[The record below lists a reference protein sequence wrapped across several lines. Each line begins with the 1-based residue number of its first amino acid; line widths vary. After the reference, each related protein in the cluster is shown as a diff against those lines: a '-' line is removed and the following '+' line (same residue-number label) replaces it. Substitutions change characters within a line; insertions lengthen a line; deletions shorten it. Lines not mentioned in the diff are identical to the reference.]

1 MSTFD
6 PGEPA
11 PAEAFGRKPPMTPTF
26 ARPGTPAV
34 PASAPAAPAV
44 PAAPAPAGSTWAS
57 PPAVP
62 PQPTARAATD
72 ATRFLCAAVQLDG
85 ALGNRVVD
93 AVLKEPYRAVAF
105 SPGVDLVCVLRYALA
120 AQARQATARGV
131 LTCVVLVLVLPLL
144 LQAPPPVPLPV
155 FVLLLLAAA
164 WATVLTERLVT
175 FYGVL
180 RPRLSRHAF
189 DPARA
194 PHAQPAEEK
203 LLGEV
208 AAQDRQGNVSVF
220 AGFDPF
226 LGYGKLVSPWNFTV
240 AVDRPDEH
248 SDQVLP
254 FTLAELNTEVTGVL
268 RALGLPGVTVAERV
282 FVNGADLAQGL
293 DPALQ
298 RLLLPRP
305 DGRPRTDLP
314 PDTLDRLREDGAGRA
329 RPYLL
334 TTVSGWSG
342 ELVVGTVTRFS
353 LSAAR
358 DLLFVEGGT
367 TVLPPLHR
375 WYHQVDHLLDRPT
388 WRQLLTLLGTSAA
401 AVPGRLLAAPAEVLG
416 RLAEGLA
423 ARRKQREQLRRIALG
438 AFNYGAEL
446 SIREAAA
453 EPGFHRYFQQV
464 DSQMYTKVVE
474 RRVLDALTDFLT
486 DHQVDVS
493 ELRERQNVIYNGGIF
508 TSGNANVSFVN
519 SPVAAGAGSR
529 IMRLAGRAPGGGKK
543 EDR

>member
-6 PGEPA
+6 PGEPT
-11 PAEAFGRKPPMTPTF
+11 PAEAFGGKPPMTPTF

-34 PASAPAAPAV
+34 PAAAPAA

-131 LTCVVLVLVLPLL
+131 LTCVALVLVSPLL

-155 FVLLLLAAA
+155 FVLLLLVAA

-226 LGYGKLVSPWNFTV
+226 LGYGKLVSPWNFTI
-240 AVDRPDEH
+240 AVDRPDEQ

-329 RPYLL
+329 RPYLM

-367 TVLPPLHR
+367 TVLPPLRH

-401 AVPGRLLAAPAEVLG
+401 AVPGRLLAAPAEALG

-508 TSGNANVSFVN
+508 TSGNANVSFVD

-529 IMRLAGRAPGGGKK
+529 IMRMAGRAPGGRKK